1 MKPTSSR
8 AKTLVGSPMASVSV
22 LPWSLTGRTSYLR
35 AICSGTSLRTSGS
48 MSSWESVIDW
58 IPYWRDRKAIR
69 FSSVTKLSLTS
80 MLPSLSLEP
89 FCSCR
94 ARASC
99 SLSINP
105 SRTRRSPRRRLTG
118 WGGPGLGSAIVES
131 AAGLLVGAGHA
142 LEGVAEG
149 LESLVL
155 IEDEGDRG
163 HLVLL
168 RDGQRRTCRR
178 HDLVG
183 IGLEVEPH
191 GGRVDHVGGGQV
203 AGHGKHGL
211 SRLDGSLP
219 HGFFFDD
226 GAAFSLHRPRHARAH
241 PQLGVG
247 GIDDGVDLGLRDIA
261 PVYRDCGAADLD
273 LHDPSPP
280 PRGVSRALAA
290 SHARSSCSGDIS
302 SSFRPSAVIVASTSL
317 NRRVNVSAAC
327 LSESS
332 ASMSSRR
339 ATLTRENRRSPSS
352 ARIRVASPWLM
363 ASSASATSSRT
374 LAHAWVQL
382 GQSNPTRPALT
393 CNRWARDS
401 AGRLCG
407 TPSSAERDVPS
418 SLPSARLIRSHWL
431 RASRASATSA
441 VPKTWGWRWVILS
454 KTFCKTSAM
463 VNSPRSWAI
472 WQWKTTWKSTSPSSS
487 TMWSGLPSS
496 IAWRVS

>member
-1 MKPTSSR
+1 M
-8 AKTLVGSPMASVSV
+8 
-22 LPWSLTGRTSYLR
+22 
-35 AICSGTSLRTSGS
+35 
-48 MSSWESVIDW
+48 
-58 IPYWRDRKAIR
+58 PYWRDRKAMR

-89 FCSCR
+89 FCSCS

-155 IEDEGDRG
+155 IEDEGDLLQARLALAHVLDHRGDHDVGRPRWRHSSDARAQGGEGDRG

-168 RDGQRRTCRR
+168 RDGQRRTRRR

-211 SRLDGSLP
+211 PRLDGSLP

-226 GAAFSLHRPRHARAH
+226 GAAFSLYRPRHARAH

-290 SHARSSCSGDIS
+290 SHARSSSSGDIS

-393 CNRWARDS
+393 CNRWARNS